1 MVCENTNII
10 KKENWN
16 FFFALSRKRCF
27 RLNFQY
33 AYAANSIVQ
42 LLMKK
47 SESENLIIKQPAYN
61 IRADTPVPKVKIFD
75 VFATSRNKSTL
86 FVP

>member
-1 MVCENTNII
+1 
-10 KKENWN
+10 
-16 FFFALSRKRCF
+16 
-27 RLNFQY
+27 
-33 AYAANSIVQ
+33 
-42 LLMKK
+42 MKK